1 MSAPS
6 AEQGALPF
14 CYLTTTGR
22 VSGRPHEIEIWF
34 ALQGSTVYML
44 SEMGERA
51 DWVKNLRKTPS
62 VRVRIGALTYPG
74 VARWLAPEEPE
85 DGLARRLI
93 AAKYE
98 GWREGEALPEWVR
111 EALAVAVD
119 LGDVADS

>member
-1 MSAPS
+1 MPAPS
-6 AEQGALPF
+6 TEQGALPF

-34 ALQGSTVYML
+34 ALRDSTVHLL

-62 VRVRIGALTYPG
+62 VRVRIGAVTYPG
-74 VARWLAPEEPE
+74 VARALAPKEPE

-98 GWREGEALPEWVR
+98 GWREGVALPEWVR
-111 EALAVAVD
+111 DALPVAVD
-119 LGDVADS
+119 LG